1 MGSVFGELDQF
12 VFVVSNGPLAP
23 VGAAQVV
30 LPMQTLPLRVQV
42 ILPPG
47 IRGVIDQL
55 AAFEVGCLVD
65 AVLQRAGIE
74 GYIRIHSFGN
84 LL

>member
-1 MGSVFGELDQF
+1 MLWALRSTSQLLLGSVFGELDQF

-30 LPMQTLPLRVQV
+30 LSMQPLSLRVQA

-55 AAFEVGCLVD
+55 AAFEVG
-65 AVLQRAGIE
+65 
-74 GYIRIHSFGN
+74 
-84 LL
+84 

>member
-30 LPMQTLPLRVQV
+30 LPMQTLPLRFFDTQTHGEI
-42 ILPPG
+42 ILPP
-47 IRGVIDQL
+47 L
-55 AAFEVGCLVD
+55 KSD
-65 AVLQRAGIE
+65 AWLTLFFSVPVSKGT
-74 GYIRIHSFGN
+74 
-84 LL
+84 

>member
-1 MGSVFGELDQF
+1 M
-12 VFVVSNGPLAP
+12 VSNGPLAP

>member
-1 MGSVFGELDQF
+1 
-12 VFVVSNGPLAP
+12 
-23 VGAAQVV
+23 
-30 LPMQTLPLRVQV
+30 MQTLPLRVQV

-74 GYIRIHSFGN
+74 GYIRIHSLGN